1 VKKILSLLLLFY
13 INLFGES
20 IHVAVAANVS
30 YAIKALTSE
39 FEKEY
44 PHIKVE
50 TTLGSSGKL
59 TSQIKHG
66 APYDIFMSAN
76 MRYPETLYR
85 DGFASSEVVIYAQGA
100 LVLFSR
106 TKREFSKGIYTL
118 LEPEVKRVAMGNPKT
133 APYGKAAKELL
144 INAKIYNQV
153 KPKLIYG
160 ESISQ
165 TLLYAMRAAEM
176 GFIAKSALY
185 AKSMRHFKYNQNW
198 IDIDKSL
205 YNPISQG
212 IILLKKA
219 KSNPDAKLFYDFIL
233 SKRAKEIFK
242 KFGYTTP

>member
-1 VKKILSLLLLFY
+1 MKKILSLLLLFY

-185 AKSMRHFKYNQNW
+185 AKSMRHFKHNQNW

-219 KSNPDAKLFYDFIL
+219 KNNPDAKLFYDFIL